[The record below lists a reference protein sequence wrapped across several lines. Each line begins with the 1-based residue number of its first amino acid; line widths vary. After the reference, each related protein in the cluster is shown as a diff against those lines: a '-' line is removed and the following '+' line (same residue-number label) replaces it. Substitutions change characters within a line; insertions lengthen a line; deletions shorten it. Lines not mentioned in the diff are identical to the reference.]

1 MNSNH
6 IISSTNLIIN
16 SNGTAYHLA
25 IHPDQLPN
33 RIFMVGDP
41 ERVPMVSQ
49 YFDKITDKIHKRE
62 FVSHFGEKNGERIG
76 VISSG
81 IGPDNV
87 EIVMTEL
94 DALANIDFKT
104 REIKSQKRK
113 LQLIRIGTSGSIQED
128 IPVDSLL
135 LSKAAIGIDNLSDFY
150 DFDENLKDFNSDE
163 VEVFKQ
169 NFPKNTSFYLSKSS
183 DELVKKYK
191 NLNFIEGLTV
201 STPGFY
207 APQGREIRLKNN
219 KKNYLEQIRNCRL
232 GQIKPTNLEMETAS
246 YYAFGKLMGHE
257 MISFNAI
264 LANRITNEFS
274 KNPEFQI
281 ERLIELVINYEL

>member
-6 IISSTNLIIN
+6 IISSTDLIIN

-94 DALANIDFKT
+94 DALANINFKT
-104 REIKSQKRK
+104 REIKSHKRK

-128 IPVDSLL
+128 IPVDSFLV
-135 LSKAAIGIDNLSDFY
+135 SKAAIGIDNLSDFY
-150 DFDENLKDFNSDE
+150 DFDENLKDFNSDDI
-163 VEVFKQ
+163 EVFKQ

-232 GQIKPTNLEMETAS
+232 GQLKPTNLEMETAS

-281 ERLIELVINYEL
+281 ERLIELVMNYEL